1 MSSKDVV
8 ACYRLFAAYCVETA
22 QRTSDTARKVAL
34 LGAAQS
40 WGMLAD
46 HLEKHG
52 ITDAAALVHNSA
64 APDLDEWF
72 ADPAVRLRIRTIIIG
87 AANGSARPR

>member
-1 MSSKDVV
+1 MSSQEVV

-22 QRTSDTARKVAL
+22 QRTSDSARKVTL
-34 LGAAQS
+34 LDAAQS
-40 WGMLAD
+40 WGKLAD

-52 ITDAAALVHNSA
+52 IPDAAALVHNSP

-72 ADPAVRLRIRTIIIG
+72 ADPAVKLRIRTIIIG
-87 AANGSARPR
+87 ATNRSARPR